1 MKKELRINEVKYN
14 FNFGYIENDNSKSVN
29 IFETEY
35 KKIAR
40 ALNIDKEGYNL
51 YLIDT
56 FSKEKI
62 NELKKYIEDQ
72 YKYLEPPKDIC
83 YVIYEDSK
91 KPEVLFVKNGNGK
104 KLIKVV
110 EEIKNHY
117 LEIVEDFYNS
127 SSDNRKEDLI
137 DEIQNKRS
145 DYINEL
151 IESARIE
158 NFEVKFTNK
167 GFAFIPLV
175 DGKIITEKQY
185 DDLSNTRKEEIVVK
199 ANKLKKKAEHI
210 LLKLKE
216 IEAISM
222 KKLKEL
228 YTDYISNQME
238 VYKDE
243 ALLEFIDDDNA
254 YEFLERLFLVIER
267 KIIDCY
273 NIDVDEDEEEL
284 YKIIHKNYI
293 HLLVDNSLVL
303 NPPVIYE
310 EDPSVNN
317 LIGFIEYENN
327 NGIYST
333 DISLINSG
341 SILRANSGCL
351 IIRMNSLV
359 NNYNAYFQLKKA
371 LLTSKVNFDV
381 SKSYVEL
388 ISINSLKPE
397 PIPIK
402 LKVIL
407 IGDQETYD
415 ILYNLDED
423 FRRLFPLRAEFKSI
437 IELNKETQEYIITL
451 ANKVVKENSLNILS
465 KEALSE
471 VIKYLARRA
480 NNRRKIN
487 IEERE
492 IEKLILLAND
502 RAKNRK
508 AAMIERKDI
517 IETVYERELIE
528 EEYDKLFKENKI
540 LISVKEEKVGVINAL
555 AVIDTG
561 YYSFGKPMR
570 ITCVAQSGNGRIID
584 IQKENKLSGKIH
596 EKSVSILKGLLN
608 NLISPYEELPVDFY
622 LSFEQT
628 YGLIDGDSASIAEVI
643 CILSALSKRPIK
655 QNIAVTGSVNQLG
668 EVQPIGGVNE
678 KIEGFFR
685 MCKYID
691 TVQDKGV
698 LIPDLNKDDL
708 ILDPEIE
715 NAVEKG
721 EFHIYVMN
729 TLEDAIETLILNDGE
744 TLEEFYKKIKF
755 EIDRYKRV
763 KEDKLN
769 I

>member
-1 MKKELRINEVKYN
+1 
-14 FNFGYIENDNSKSVN
+14 
-29 IFETEY
+29 
-35 KKIAR
+35 
-40 ALNIDKEGYNL
+40 
-51 YLIDT
+51 
-56 FSKEKI
+56 
-62 NELKKYIEDQ
+62 
-72 YKYLEPPKDIC
+72 
-83 YVIYEDSK
+83 
-91 KPEVLFVKNGNGK
+91 
-104 KLIKVV
+104 
-110 EEIKNHY
+110 
-117 LEIVEDFYNS
+117 
-127 SSDNRKEDLI
+127 
-137 DEIQNKRS
+137 
-145 DYINEL
+145 
-151 IESARIE
+151 
-158 NFEVKFTNK
+158 
-167 GFAFIPLV
+167 
-175 DGKIITEKQY
+175 
-185 DDLSNTRKEEIVVK
+185 
-199 ANKLKKKAEHI
+199 
-210 LLKLKE
+210 
-216 IEAISM
+216 
-222 KKLKEL
+222 
-228 YTDYISNQME
+228 
-238 VYKDE
+238 
-243 ALLEFIDDDNA
+243 
-254 YEFLERLFLVIER
+254 
-267 KIIDCY
+267 
-273 NIDVDEDEEEL
+273 
-284 YKIIHKNYI
+284 
-293 HLLVDNSLVL
+293 
-303 NPPVIYE
+303 
-310 EDPSVNN
+310 
-317 LIGFIEYENN
+317 
-327 NGIYST
+327 
-333 DISLINSG
+333 
-341 SILRANSGCL
+341 
-351 IIRMNSLV
+351 
-359 NNYNAYFQLKKA
+359 
-371 LLTSKVNFDV
+371 
-381 SKSYVEL
+381 
-388 ISINSLKPE
+388 
-397 PIPIK
+397 
-402 LKVIL
+402 
-407 IGDQETYD
+407 
-415 ILYNLDED
+415 
-423 FRRLFPLRAEFKSI
+423 
-437 IELNKETQEYIITL
+437 
-451 ANKVVKENSLNILS
+451 
-465 KEALSE
+465 
-471 VIKYLARRA
+471 
-480 NNRRKIN
+480 
-487 IEERE
+487 
-492 IEKLILLAND
+492 
-502 RAKNRK
+502 
-508 AAMIERKDI
+508 MIERKDI

>member
-1 MKKELRINEVKYN
+1 MKKELKINEVKYN
-14 FNFGYIENDNSKSVN
+14 FNLDYTENDASKN
-29 IFETEY
+29 INLFDAEFT
-35 KKIAR
+35 KISR

-62 NELKKYIEDQ
+62 NKLKKYIEEQ

-91 KPEVLFVKNGNGK
+91 KPEALFVKNGNGK
-104 KLIKVV
+104 KLIRAV
-110 EEIKNHY
+110 EEIKNRY
-117 LEIVEDFYNS
+117 IEIVEDFYNS

-145 DYINEL
+145 NYINEL
-151 IESARIE
+151 IESARLE
-158 NFEVKFTNK
+158 NFEVKFTNR

-185 DDLSNTRKEEIVVK
+185 DDLSNARKEEIVEK

-216 IEAISM
+216 IEAVSM
-222 KKLKEL
+222 KKLREL
-228 YTDYISNQME
+228 YTDYITNQME
-238 VYKDE
+238 IYKDE
-243 ALLEFIDDDNA
+243 TLLEFIDDDNA

-273 NIDVDEDEEEL
+273 NVDFDEDEDEL
-284 YKIIHKNYI
+284 YKIVNKNHI

-303 NPPVIYE
+303 NPPVIFE

-333 DISLINSG
+333 DISFINAG
-341 SILRANSGCL
+341 SVLRANGGCL
-351 IIRMNSLV
+351 IIRMNSLI
-359 NNYNAYFQLKKA
+359 NNFNAYFQLKKA
-371 LLTSKVNFDV
+371 LLTNKVNFDI

-397 PIPIK
+397 PIEIK

-423 FRRLFPLRAEFKSI
+423 FRRLFPLRAEFKSV
-437 IELNKETQEYIITL
+437 IELNKEAEDYAIAL
-451 ANKVVKENSLNILS
+451 ANRIVKENSLNMLS
-465 KEALSE
+465 KEALNE
-471 VIKYLARRA
+471 IIKYLSRRA
-480 NNRRKIN
+480 NNRKKIN
-487 IEERE
+487 IEESG

-502 RAKNRK
+502 KSRNRK
-508 AAMIERKDI
+508 GRMIEREDI
-517 IETVYERELIE
+517 IATVYERELIE

-540 LISVKEEKVGVINAL
+540 LISVKGEKVGVINAL

-608 NLISPYEELPVDFY
+608 NLINPYEELPIDFY

-685 MCKYID
+685 MCKFID
-691 TVQDKGV
+691 TVKDKGV
-698 LIPDLNKDDL
+698 LIPALNKEDL
-708 ILDPEIE
+708 VLDPEIE

-721 EFHIYVMN
+721 EFHIYIMD
-729 TLEDAIETLILNDGE
+729 TLGDAIETLILNEGE
-744 TLEEFYKKIKF
+744 TLEEFFKCIEL
-755 EIDRYKRV
+755 EIDRYKKG
-763 KEDKLN
+763 KEEK
-769 I
+769 